1 MNKILLSL
9 ELEGLPPTVNHLYR
23 STSSGRRY
31 KTVAGKEYQQLVSSA
46 IMEQWDGRETY
57 TGAVGLRV
65 VFETATRRRWDI
77 DNRIKAL
84 QDCLSMAGVIADDR
98 QIDELYVRRVYGRRD
113 MTKMELRG
121 L

>member
-9 ELEGLPPTVNHLYR
+9 ELEGLPPTLNHMYR
-23 STSSGRRY
+23 STASGRRY
-31 KTVAGKEYQQLVSSA
+31 KTVAGKEYQQLVSNA
-46 IMEQWDGRETY
+46 IMEKWSSRSTY

-65 VFETATRRRWDI
+65 LFETATRRRWDI

-84 QDCLSMAGVIADDR
+84 QDCFSMAGVIADDR